1 MRTEK
6 ILIRLVDSSN
16 LIRVFAGHTGNID
29 VFLHEIAHLASEYVV
44 VVYVDLANLLDLLL
58 YASKK
63 SLSF

>member
-1 MRTEK
+1 MVC
-6 ILIRLVDSSN
+6 I
-16 LIRVFAGHTGNID
+16 
-29 VFLHEIAHLASEYVV
+29 LHEIAHLASEYAA